1 MYKGQ
6 VYLLYITTHYNP
18 PFTLEHIYKDLEKEF
33 NTTRGAI
40 ERALRYYCKN
50 KTGYNNVKEMI
61 WNEYRRN
68 VKRNNR

>member
-6 VYLLYITTHYNP
+6 VYLLYITTHYDP
-18 PFTLEHIYKDLEKEF
+18 PFTLEHIYKNLEKEF
-33 NTTRGAI
+33 NTTRDAI

-50 KTGYNNVKEMI
+50 KTRYNNVKEMV